1 MELMR
6 VLDQAAAQSGRVD
19 QLQQIF
25 MVTEGLNE
33 CGKRS
38 QRGNLWP
45 CLFNQTANSLK
56 RWKPK

>member
-25 MVTEGLNE
+25 MVTE
-33 CGKRS
+33 
-38 QRGNLWP
+38 
-45 CLFNQTANSLK
+45 A
-56 RWKPK
+56 